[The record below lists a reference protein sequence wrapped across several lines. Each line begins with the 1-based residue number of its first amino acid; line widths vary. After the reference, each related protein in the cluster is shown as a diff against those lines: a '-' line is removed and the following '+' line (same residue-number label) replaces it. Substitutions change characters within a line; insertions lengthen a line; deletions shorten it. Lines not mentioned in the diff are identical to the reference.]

1 MNKNWF
7 SGLYCMQ
14 GSRTA
19 HRTNLKKLKFYHPFR
34 REVDSHHAGVGLLRA
49 FRSKTA
55 VLVLFLIGFLSTIEA
70 GPSINVRNPRLRS
83 AAAIVQDQN
92 TDELLLS
99 KKAGDVMPIASITK
113 LMTAMVLLD
122 SGINMGMP
130 ITIEETDKDKLRYSR
145 SNLKVGTRLSR
156 MQALLLALMASENRA
171 AHALARTYPGGTEE
185 FVRAMN
191 RKAQALG
198 LTETRFKD
206 SSGLSGGNVS
216 SAQDLCS
223 LVNAAYRYTLIRD
236 FSTRKEFTFK
246 NGRRMFRF
254 VNTNSLV
261 RNAGWDIGLS
271 KTGYIQES
279 GRCLVMQTSL
289 RDRHIVIVLLN
300 ASGERT
306 RINDVLRIKRWL
318 EQIEL
323 VQDSQKQQG

>member
-1 MNKNWF
+1 
-7 SGLYCMQ
+7 MQ
-14 GSRTA
+14 GSRIA
-19 HRTNLKKLKFYHPFR
+19 HRTILKKLRSYHPFR
-34 REVDSHHAGVGLLRA
+34 LEVDSLHAGSGPLRT
-49 FRSKTA
+49 FRSKTV
-55 VLVLFLIGFLSTIEA
+55 VLSLFLTGFLSTIEA
-70 GPSINVRNPRLRS
+70 GPSIKVRNPRLRS
-83 AAAIVQDQN
+83 AAVIVQDQN

-99 KKAGDVMPIASITK
+99 KKAEDIMPIASITK

-130 ITIEETDKDKLRYSR
+130 ITIEESDKDKLRYSHSR
-145 SNLKVGTRLSR
+145 LYVGTRLNR
-156 MQALLLALMASENRA
+156 MQALLLTLMASDNRA
-171 AHALARTYPGGTEE
+171 AHALARTYPGGEEE

-198 LTETRFKD
+198 LTETRFED

-271 KTGYIQES
+271 KTGYIRES

-289 RDRHIVIVLLN
+289 RDRRIVIVLLN

-306 RINDVLRIKRWL
+306 RINDVFRIKRWL
-318 EQIEL
+318 EQIES
-323 VQDSQKQQG
+323 VQDSQEQQG

>member
-1 MNKNWF
+1 
-7 SGLYCMQ
+7 MQ
-14 GSRTA
+14 GSRTVR
-19 HRTNLKKLKFYHPFR
+19 RTILKKLKSCRPFR
-34 REVDSHHAGVGLLRA
+34 REVDSLHAGMGLLKA
-49 FRSKTA
+49 FRFKTA
-55 VLVLFLIGFLSTIEA
+55 VFVLFLIGFLSPIEA
-70 GPSINVRNPRLRS
+70 GPSITVRDPRLRS

-99 KKAGDVMPIASITK
+99 KKAEDVMPIASITK

-122 SGINMGMP
+122 SGINMGRP
-130 ITIEETDKDKLRYSR
+130 ITIEESDKDKLRFSR
-145 SNLKVGTRLSR
+145 SHLYVGMRLSR
-156 MQALLLALMASENRA
+156 MQALLLTLMASENRA
-171 AHALARTYPGGTEE
+171 AHALARTYPGGEEE

-191 RKAQALG
+191 RKARALG
-198 LTETRFKD
+198 LTETRFED
-206 SSGLSGGNVS
+206 SSGLSGENVS

-223 LVNAAYRYTLIRD
+223 LVNAAYRYSLIRD

-246 NGRRMFRF
+246 QGRKMYRF

-271 KTGYIQES
+271 KTGYIRES

-289 RDRHIVIVLLN
+289 RDRNIVIVLLN

-318 EQIEL
+318 EQIES
-323 VQDSQKQQG
+323 VQESQKQQG

>member
-1 MNKNWF
+1 
-7 SGLYCMQ
+7 
-14 GSRTA
+14 
-19 HRTNLKKLKFYHPFR
+19 
-34 REVDSHHAGVGLLRA
+34 
-49 FRSKTA
+49 
-55 VLVLFLIGFLSTIEA
+55 
-70 GPSINVRNPRLRS
+70 
-83 AAAIVQDQN
+83 N

>member
-1 MNKNWF
+1 
-7 SGLYCMQ
+7 MQ
-14 GSRTA
+14 NSRTV
-19 HRTNLKKLKFYHPFR
+19 HRTILKKLNSYNPLR
-34 REVDSHHAGVGLLRA
+34 REVDSLHDRTGLLRA
-49 FRSKTA
+49 FRSKA
-55 VLVLFLIGFLSTIEA
+55 VVLVLFLIGCLSTIEA
-70 GPSINVRNPRLRS
+70 GPSIKVRDPRLRS

-99 KKAGDVMPIASITK
+99 KKAEDVMPIASITK

-122 SGINMGMP
+122 SGINMGRP
-130 ITIEETDKDKLRYSR
+130 ITIEESDKDKLRYSHSR
-145 SNLKVGTRLSR
+145 LYVGTRLSR
-156 MQALLLALMASENRA
+156 MQALLLTLMASENRA
-171 AHALARTYPGGTEE
+171 AHALARTYPGGKEE

-198 LTETRFKD
+198 LTETRFED

-236 FSTRKEFTFK
+236 FSTRKEFTFR
-246 NGRRMFRF
+246 NERRVFRF

-261 RNAGWDIGLS
+261 RNASWDIGLS

-289 RDRHIVIVLLN
+289 RDRRIVIVLLN

-318 EQIEL
+318 EQIES